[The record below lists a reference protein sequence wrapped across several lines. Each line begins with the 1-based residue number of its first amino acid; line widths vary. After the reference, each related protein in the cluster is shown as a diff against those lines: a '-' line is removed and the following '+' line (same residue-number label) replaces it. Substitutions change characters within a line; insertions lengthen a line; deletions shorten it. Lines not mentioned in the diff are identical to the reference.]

1 VTSPRVSVI
10 CIFYNA
16 ERFFAEAIES
26 VLAQEGISF
35 ELLLV
40 DDGSSDASTA
50 MARDY
55 AERFPEVV
63 RYLQHDG
70 HANLGMSATRN
81 LGLAR
86 ARGEYVALIDRF
98 DDNETRPVHP
108 LSVVGD
114 LSGVN
119 AVADQKLAH
128 QFEAVAA
135 QQAQLEIIVLE
146 PADAAR
152 GVGFVEAA
160 ERQGHVAA
168 DHQGTAVAHM
178 VSVKMLLEEVAARL
192 DRRAVSEHFVGHADI
207 AGKRVAGGPLL
218 YMSVRRER
226 GHLLLDLLRMPQIVG
241 VEIGDIGRLRQPR
254 AQVARRGHTGVGD
267 GFHPHTFV
275 RGGKALRDC
284 AGPVGRPI
292 VDDDDVEFG
301 VGLPDDARQRA
312 LEELFLVVGRND
324 CSHAGQLG
332 ISARHLATPRSG
344 SVQCWEE
351 FRRHLWHARSPVD
364 AACLP

>member
-114 LSGVN
+114 LTRNS
-119 AVADQKLAH
+119 
-128 QFEAVAA
+128 
-135 QQAQLEIIVLE
+135 
-146 PADAAR
+146 R
-152 GVGFVEAA
+152 
-160 ERQGHVAA
+160 
-168 DHQGTAVAHM
+168 T
-178 VSVKMLLEEVAARL
+178 SS
-192 DRRAVSEHFVGHADI
+192 RRWP
-207 AGKRVAGGPLL
+207 RN
-218 YMSVRRER
+218 RRSW
-226 GHLLLDLLRMPQIVG
+226 
-241 VEIGDIGRLRQPR
+241 
-254 AQVARRGHTGVGD
+254 
-267 GFHPHTFV
+267 
-275 RGGKALRDC
+275 K
-284 AGPVGRPI
+284 
-292 VDDDDVEFG
+292 
-301 VGLPDDARQRA
+301 
-312 LEELFLVVGRND
+312 
-324 CSHAGQLG
+324 S
-332 ISARHLATPRSG
+332 
-344 SVQCWEE
+344 
-351 FRRHLWHARSPVD
+351 
-364 AACLP
+364 